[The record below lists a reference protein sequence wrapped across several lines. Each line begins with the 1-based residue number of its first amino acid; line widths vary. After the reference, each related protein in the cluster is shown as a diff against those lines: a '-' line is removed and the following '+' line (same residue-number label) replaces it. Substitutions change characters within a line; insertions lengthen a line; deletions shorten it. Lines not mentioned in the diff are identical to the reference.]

1 MLSESTSLER
11 ASRML
16 ASVLMLMDKVLKQKA
31 TWKASAT
38 EWDFLCDLS
47 AATGQTLPDEA
58 RDSGAVTLSFLGLVR
73 FGLER
78 TIKLFGSP
86 EAP

>member
-1 MLSESTSLER
+1 MLSESTSLES

-16 ASVLMLMDKVLKQKA
+16 GGVLKLADKVLKQKA
-31 TWKASAT
+31 TWQASAL

-58 RDSGAVTLSFLGLVR
+58 RNSGAVTLGFLGLVR
-73 FGLER
+73 FGLEG
-78 TIKLFGSP
+78 TIRLLGPSV
-86 EAP
+86 AT

>member
-1 MLSESTSLER
+1 
-11 ASRML
+11 ML
-16 ASVLMLMDKVLKQKA
+16 ASVLMLTDKVLRQRA
-31 TWKASAT
+31 TWQASAP

-58 RDSGAVTLSFLGLVR
+58 RNSGAVTLGFLGLVR

-78 TIKLFGSP
+78 TIKLFGPS
-86 EAP
+86 EAI